1 MYNSIKQKTNI
12 EFYCIF
18 YFHPTSSLIWSNM
31 KSNNKWINNNQ
42 ENIALLNT
50 IDNL

>member
-12 EFYCIF
+12 EFYYIF
-18 YFHPTSSLIWSNM
+18 FHPTSLLIWSNM
-31 KSNNKWINNNQ
+31 KSNSKWRKDNQ